1 MSEDDKALYAML
13 SKVLEYLQ
21 LASEQ
26 LIIHRAYA
34 GDKARMSDDL
44 LIQINKASAEC
55 ADVLVKYQQ
64 AYMK

>member
-1 MSEDDKALYAML
+1 MSKDDEAVYEKLE
-13 SKVLEYLQ
+13 KVLEYLQ

-34 GDKARMSDDL
+34 DDKARMSDDL

-55 ADVLVKYQQ
+55 ADLLVKYQQ
-64 AYMK
+64 AYMQ